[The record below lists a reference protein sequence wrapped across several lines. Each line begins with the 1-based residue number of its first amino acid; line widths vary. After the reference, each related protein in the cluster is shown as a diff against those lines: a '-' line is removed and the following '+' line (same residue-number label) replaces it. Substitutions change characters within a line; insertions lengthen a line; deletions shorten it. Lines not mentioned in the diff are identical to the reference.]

1 MASIWFNP
9 FFYLFIVTLLSL
21 VGILYHSIK
30 QINAKTAETK
40 LLQQQHAARIDVLRK
55 EYNETMEK
63 LRTEMLKREE
73 DRSRQWMESEKET
86 LRVLNGVSSLL
97 DLSEKIGRVESEK
110 IMKKLETIQN
120 QISKLKTGGNDKNG
134 STEGSE

>member
-1 MASIWFNP
+1 MTSIWLNP
-9 FFYLFIVTLLSL
+9 FFYLFLAVTLLL
-21 VGILYHSIK
+21 LGTMYHYLRASSR
-30 QINAKTAETK
+30 KTAEMK

-55 EYNETMEK
+55 EHNETLEK

-97 DLSEKIGRVESEK
+97 SWSERIGRVESDK

-120 QISKLKTGGNDKNG
+120 QIIKIKESRNDKNG